1 VRQSSFS
8 TLLFFTAA
16 AAVGYALLPLLPLK
30 WLPSGG
36 EASLYVQYG
45 WSEASPEALE
55 RSVTAPL
62 EGAFSLLSGV
72 KKLSSVSGR
81 GSGHISLQLAKSAD
95 PAMLRFEV
103 ASAIRRLYPQLP
115 QGVSYPQVTVF
126 DPKEDKREEPLL
138 VYTLSGGDAP
148 LCAKYQ
154 IVTEIVKLEKME
166 KLYYGTPSLH
176 L

>member
-1 VRQSSFS
+1 
-8 TLLFFTAA
+8 
-16 AAVGYALLPLLPLK
+16 
-30 WLPSGG
+30 
-36 EASLYVQYG
+36 
-45 WSEASPEALE
+45 
-55 RSVTAPL
+55 
-62 EGAFSLLSGV
+62 
-72 KKLSSVSGR
+72 
-81 GSGHISLQLAKSAD
+81 
-95 PAMLRFEV
+95 
-103 ASAIRRLYPQLP
+103 LP